1 MMRGRQ
7 PKTNAINRLIAKA
20 AEDPSVL
27 AVLMFGSVARNEQGP
42 ASDVDIC
49 LVLQPGT
56 SEEMSQKRL
65 EYLAL
70 FDLDIHVFQ
79 QLPLYVRRRVLK
91 EGTVLLSKDDD
102 ALYQLAFRT
111 AQAFEDFRPVYQTYL
126 EAVQRAGS

>member
-1 MMRGRQ
+1 M
-7 PKTNAINRLIAKA
+7 PATEAISQLVAKA

-56 SEEMSQKRL
+56 SEGMSQKRL

-70 FDLDIHVFQ
+70 FDLDIQVFQ

-126 EAVQRAGS
+126 EAVQRAGP

>member
-1 MMRGRQ
+1 M
-7 PKTNAINRLIAKA
+7 PPTKAINQLVAKA

-79 QLPLYVRRRVLK
+79 QFPLYVRRRVLK

-102 ALYQLAFRT
+102 ALYQLAL
-111 AQAFEDFRPVYQTYL
+111 PN
-126 EAVQRAGS
+126 GSSL